1 MLNRY
6 LHLLNIVVT
15 VKYINGNVLN
25 VGNKFEQHLYPTT
38 FFKESEYIPRCL
50 NCYPKYKSAR

>member
-6 LHLLNIVVT
+6 LPLMNIVAT
-15 VKYINGNVLN
+15 IKYTDGNVLDA
-25 VGNKFEQHLYPTT
+25 GNEFEQHLYPTT

-50 NCYPKYKSAR
+50 TCYPKYKSAR